1 MADIIDK
8 VTARSDYRARLAAR
22 KASPENHAWNQGDPV
37 GIGNRDPDGRGVVA
51 GRTDMNIGGTK
62 NGFNGFIHNT
72 VGVASK
78 AINELTHS
86 IQSSEGGRT
95 ATWVLSKLWRAK
107 IAINR
112 TVLVAPRVKDTYAA
126 RDIKSTLAKA
136 QNQHEAKK
144 SSLSLAEATDLWQ
157 TNRRAAMISGADPS
171 HFKIPDNK
179 FGKGIGDLK
188 SALEPYRYEVTLI
201 KWGLPLVTLHLQNRP
216 TELNFSSESTW
227 AAIQSMGR
235 NNPFRMY
242 TSGDDTISFDISW
255 YTTGYGDENRDQV
268 LNKCKL
274 LESWTK
280 ADGYNAAPPTLA
292 IVWGD
297 TGMFDG
303 ESFILES
310 APYRLFNFQERGMSA
325 AERAKLHK
333 GQQATFK
340 DWKLFPMC
348 ATQTLT
354 FKRVTSTNR
363 THQDIITLDKLQK
376 TLGIILS
383 PSDSSTVDLK
393 SDDTLPELPSI
404 TPGALSS
411 GGGLATR

>member
-51 GRTDMNIGGTK
+51 GRTDMNIGGTQ

-95 ATWVLSKLWRAK
+95 ATWILSKLWRAK

-112 TVLVAPRVKDTYAA
+112 TILVAPRVKDTYAA
-126 RDIKSTLAKA
+126 RDIKATLANA
-136 QNQHEAKK
+136 QNQHEAKE

-171 HFKIPDNK
+171 NFKIPDNK
-179 FGKGIGDLK
+179 FGKGIKDLK
-188 SALEPYRYEVTLI
+188 SALNPYRYEVAII
-201 KWGLPLVTLHLQNRP
+201 KWGMPQVTLYLQNRP
-216 TELNFSSESTW
+216 PEVNFSTDNTW
-227 AAIQSMGR
+227 AVVKSMGR

-242 TSGDDTISFDISW
+242 TSGDDTVSFEVSW
-255 YTTGYGDENRDQV
+255 YNSGYSDESRDQV
-268 LNKCKL
+268 LNKCRL

-280 ADGYNAAPPTLA
+280 ADGYNAAPPVLA
-292 IVWGD
+292 LVWGD
-297 TGMFDG
+297 TYMFEG

-310 APYRLFNFQERGMSA
+310 APYKLTNFQERGMSA

-333 GQQATFK
+333 GQQATLK
-340 DWKLFPMC
+340 DWKLYPMC

-354 FKRVTSTNR
+354 FRRVTGTNIG
-363 THQDIITLDKLQK
+363 HEEIISIERLQN
-376 TLGIILS
+376 TLGVELS
-383 PSDSSTVDLK
+383 PMLENDANLTMMDEDNS
-393 SDDTLPELPSI
+393 LPD
-404 TPGALSS
+404 PGYF
-411 GGGLATR
+411 